1 MLQTLPET
9 MRPALVLQV
18 VPCQYLLQPAS
29 GESHLYLQ
37 HLRSLAFSCYSQ
49 CRRLLPQQTHI
60 KSLTG
65 FGPVSTVNSVLKS
78 PEHPSPLQL
87 YSPPFIL
94 GPTRPKQP
102 EQGEIWAEIP
112 PKYNVLFVGYCLSH
126 DQRWILVSCT
136 DQQGSS
142 SRPALSTLMY
152 PTERGG
158 PRFQPGRWDYRSC
171 GNGVLASSR

>member
-1 MLQTLPET
+1 M
-9 MRPALVLQV
+9 
-18 VPCQYLLQPAS
+18 PCQYLLQPAS

-78 PEHPSPLQL
+78 PEVGMNKSNLCKVTLSVIFSLMSIFIHLSLLCQHPSPLQL

-102 EQGEIWAEIP
+102 EQGEIWAELP

-126 DQRWILVSCT
+126 DQRWILASCT
-136 DQQGSS
+136 DQQGELLETCVINIDV
-142 SRPALSTLMY
+142 PN
-152 PTERGG
+152 
-158 PRFQPGRWDYRSC
+158 RFGKVVSC
-171 GNGVLASSR
+171 CA